1 MRLLSVYAL
10 QRLTSAAPF
19 KAQGRRQTLENA
31 AFSTNDTQWRLVA
44 ALWSLRVG
52 KFSQWESWK
61 LDFANMLPLL
71 LWPSLALLFYPFVIP
86 VLVTN

>member
-31 AFSTNDTQWRLVA
+31 ASSTSDTQWRLA
-44 ALWSLRVG
+44 AAVWSLRVG
-52 KFSQWESWK
+52 KFSQSGAWN

-71 LWPSLALLFYPFVIP
+71 LFPWLALLFYQFVIP
-86 VLVTN
+86 VSVLN